1 MHSTADSLKGVEA
14 YIFDVFGTVVDWY
27 GNIIKALAPDAA
39 PGGPQEGR
47 HQQES
52 RVQNGA

>member
-27 GNIIKALAPDAA
+27 GNIIKALADAA
-39 PGGPQEGR
+39 PGGLQEGR

-52 RVQNGA
+52 RVQSHV